1 MDWKKGWVFF
11 ISFLTFLSP
20 LSIEAK
26 VSLSKMNRLDNVE
39 IQSKEDKLLV
49 KFYFKKP
56 LVHLRQPVYFK
67 KSIQVDFPL
76 AYSQPAKQFLKTG
89 DSQIS
94 QIYVSQFNSR
104 TMRVRF
110 ILDRDE
116 EGDFKK
122 IFHMKKEGA
131 SLVVRVDREKSDIL
145 QQLLARTAKKFDEE
159 KNNKKL
165 NEGNLGIGGKRSI
178 ESRPILLETQ
188 QSISKKPEDLPK
200 KIKTTTTKSD
210 DFSKKVKSA
219 SIIPNDFPEKIKTA
233 TYNKKPK
240 WKSAK
245 GKTGDSSSSI
255 KKTSFGLLQ
264 SEGNKESD
272 SVSLVSSGLRMITTL
287 SLVLGL
293 IFLLFF
299 GFKKYVLKN
308 TPFGA
313 GKLVQVLSTS
323 FLAPKKNIALVEVAG
338 EILVLG
344 ISDHNISLLTTIREH
359 GRIEEIKNEHGGN
372 AEGADSKQRIPGG
385 TAGETSPASS
395 NAARMFSKYLKQ
407 FTGPGSDKQA
417 SVDAVTEKI
426 RRHMRKVK
434 TT

>member
-1 MDWKKGWVFF
+1 MDWKKSWFF
-11 ISFLTFLSP
+11 LVSLLTFLSP
-20 LSIEAK
+20 LSLEAK

-39 IQSKEDKLLV
+39 IQSKEGKLLV
-49 KFYFKKP
+49 RFYFKKP
-56 LVHLRQPVYFK
+56 LVHLRQPIYFK

-76 AYSQPAKQFLKTG
+76 AYSQPAKQFLTTG

-94 QIYVSQFNSR
+94 QIYVSQFNPR
-104 TMRVRF
+104 IMRVRF
-110 ILDRDE
+110 ILDRGE
-116 EGDFKK
+116 VGDLKK

-145 QQLLARTAKKFDEE
+145 QQLLARTAKKLESE
-159 KNNKKL
+159 KNNKKP
-165 NEGNLGIGGKRSI
+165 NEGSFDVEGKRST
-178 ESRPILLETQ
+178 ESRPVFFEPQ
-188 QSISKKPEDLPK
+188 QSTSKKPIDLSK
-200 KIKTTTTKSD
+200 KVKNTTPRPD
-210 DFSKKVKSA
+210 DFSTKVKSA
-219 SIIPNDFPEKIKTA
+219 SIIPNDLPEKIKTA

-245 GKTGDSSSSI
+245 GKTGDSSSAI

-264 SEGNKESD
+264 SEDNNESD
-272 SVSLVSSGLRMITTL
+272 SVSLVSSGLRMLTTL

-407 FTGPGSDKQA
+407 FTSPGSDKQA